1 MHSFNINDYMKTNDR
16 EILLYFDPQSSP
28 HKKTVAYAKS
38 MVSHVQTYA
47 FAQTPSTGVSWR
59 QILKS
64 MNKHPKELLNKA
76 LPEYQKTIK
85 GREFTMEGWL
95 KVLQYNTHL
104 LKAPIAVRGNRAI
117 LCESPTDIF
126 KLHDVAI
133 EV

>member
-1 MHSFNINDYMKTNDR
+1 MKTNDR
-16 EILLYFDPQSSP
+16 EILLYFDSQSSP
-28 HKKTVAYAKS
+28 HRKTVAYAKS
-38 MVSHVQTYA
+38 IVSHVKTYE
-47 FAQTPSTGVSWR
+47 FSQTPSTGVSWR
-59 QILKS
+59 QILKA

-95 KVLQYNTHL
+95 KVLKYNTHL
-104 LKAPIAVRGNRAI
+104 LKAPIAVRGNKAI

-126 KLHDVAI
+126 KLHDVVA